1 MAQDK
6 DFDLV
11 KHFMFHLVTGGVM
24 FLMAGAVSAGLE
36 LFADYLDEFRKLW
49 LLAIVF
55 HLVAIVIL
63 ALDVGSLLFFLMI
76 RTYRFVRDTWSMKDE

>member
-1 MAQDK
+1 MAENK

-11 KHFMFHLVTGGVM
+11 KDFMFHLVTGGVM
-24 FLMAGAVSAGLE
+24 FFMAGAVSVGLE
-36 LFADYLDEFRKLW
+36 LGADYLDEFPKLW

-63 ALDVGSLLFFLMI
+63 ALDVGSLVFFLMI
-76 RTYRFVRDTWSMKDE
+76 RAYKFVRDTWSMKDS